1 MFKIIGKPIDNR
13 FRSPDNGV
21 TEANNEGSEMT
32 DQQLARLEKQAEA
45 EWRKE
50 QAEKMAQAKKAV
62 DFVAPAMGLIN
73 YVSVERTWKHK

>member
-1 MFKIIGKPIDNR
+1 
-13 FRSPDNGV
+13 
-21 TEANNEGSEMT
+21 MT

-50 QAEKMAQAKKAV
+50 QAEKMTQAMKAV